1 MAKKR
6 ILSDEEKTK
15 IKQAK
20 KELKQYQNNIRYI
33 TAKLNETEEI
43 RAVLEKVTTILT
55 PGKSFTGGES
65 PDRFADGISKIEEL
79 RGKLSKRTIELMEIK
94 FEVEDKIDSLPYPYR
109 DILFY
114 KYTKN
119 MSWREIAG
127 EINYDIRY
135 LENELYREAIYL
147 YSKK

>member
-6 ILSDEEKTK
+6 ILTDEEK
-15 IKQAK
+15 IKCRMAK
-20 KELKQYQNNIRYI
+20 RELKQYQNDLRYV

-43 RAVLEKVTTILT
+43 RTVLEKVTTFLT
-55 PGKSFTGGES
+55 PGKAFSNGDS
-65 PDRFADGISKIEEL
+65 PDKFADGISKIEEL
-79 RGKLSKRTIELMEIK
+79 KGKLSTKAIELMQLK
-94 FEVEDKIDSLPYPYR
+94 FLVEDKIDSLPSPYR

-119 MSWREIAG
+119 MAWREIAL
-127 EINYDIRY
+127 EINYDVRY
-135 LENELYREAIYL
+135 IENELHKEAIYL